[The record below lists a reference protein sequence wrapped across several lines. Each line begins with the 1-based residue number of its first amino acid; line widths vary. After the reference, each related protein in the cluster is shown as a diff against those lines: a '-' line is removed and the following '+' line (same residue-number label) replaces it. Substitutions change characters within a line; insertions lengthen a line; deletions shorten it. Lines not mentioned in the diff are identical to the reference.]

1 MASVFEKNE
10 KNRRE
15 NRPDE
20 TWANS
25 HCIHERS
32 WVESDEKVQSGT
44 MGVIRKPSSKG
55 NRLIILHAG
64 SENGWID
71 GADLVFQSKKEQ
83 ETTMM
88 R

>member
-1 MASVFEKNE
+1 M
-10 KNRRE
+10 
-15 NRPDE
+15 
-20 TWANS
+20 
-25 HCIHERS
+25 
-32 WVESDEKVQSGT
+32 ESDEKVQSGT
-44 MGVIRKPSSKG
+44 MGVIRIPSGKG